1 MANRKIPNQETLRK
15 LLDYDPET
23 GVFTWKARTADMF
36 APEAGKRTYRTPQW
50 YADIW
55 NGRLAGKPAG
65 SAYGGGYLGLAIQ
78 NEKYLAHRV
87 AWVMHYGEQPTEIDH
102 INGDRSDNRIANLRL
117 VTRTENNMNSAR
129 QSNNTSG
136 CQGVTWDK
144 QTNRWR
150 AFIKKDGRTIRLGL
164 RQQGRENAPNAN
176 LASMRTAGGRRL
188 DAAWLL
194 VARYARIWTL
204 WTRKGPQRLFRHP
217 RLRTDQGAV
226 TGHC

>member
-150 AFIKKDGRTIRLGL
+150 AFIKKDGRTIRLGRFDTL
-164 RQQGRENAPNAN
+164 AEAAGARKRAERKLGFHENHGREATGCSLALGRQICPN
-176 LASMRTAGGRRL
+176 L
-188 DAAWLL
+188 D
-194 VARYARIWTL
+194 TL
-204 WTRKGPQRLFRHP
+204 
-217 RLRTDQGAV
+217 DS
-226 TGHC
+226 